1 MVYRTKLPDTASVAN
16 CQGGGRLFAP
26 SAEKNSAPIIN
37 LIKQKVDKFNK
48 PFIYCN
54 MVGGQDELIFDGSSL
69 AFNQNSEL
77 VANGRPAK

>member
-37 LIKQKVDKFNK
+37 LIKRIAPKS
-48 PFIYCN
+48 
-54 MVGGQDELIFDGSSL
+54 GEAL
-69 AFNQNSEL
+69 E
-77 VANGRPAK
+77 R